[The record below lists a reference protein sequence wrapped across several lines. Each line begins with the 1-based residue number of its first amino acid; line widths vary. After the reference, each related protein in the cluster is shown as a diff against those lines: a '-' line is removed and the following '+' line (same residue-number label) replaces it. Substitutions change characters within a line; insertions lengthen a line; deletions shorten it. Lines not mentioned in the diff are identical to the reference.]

1 MLFKFLTFVVFGFGN
16 ILELLKGFFKEI
28 YVWVYLDCLI
38 RIFKFLDLGS
48 WNFLKWNL
56 YIC

>member
-1 MLFKFLTFVVFGFGN
+1 MLFKFLMFVVFGFGN

-48 WNFLKWNL
+48 
-56 YIC
+56 